1 MRFTIH
7 QPISIHELGRR
18 GNQEDSMFPLE
29 DVATIADR
37 LFIVCD
43 GMGGHEQGEV
53 ASQLVCSEL
62 AKELQAQWSPDQVL
76 TDEVLRRTLDTVQD
90 RLDEHDNGSLRKMG
104 TTLTL
109 VALHRGGVTMA
120 HIGDSRI
127 YHVRPS
133 QGILYK
139 SRDHSLVYDLFLSG
153 EITREQMSSSA
164 RKNVITRALMSG
176 QERRPKLDITHTTDV
191 QPGDWFILCSDGVLE
206 QLNDEGL
213 FKTLTE
219 TPVAQLRQRLIDL
232 TALNAD
238 NHTAFFLLMV
248 SVEHEPADD
257 QQPADEATSRFNAIV
272 LERDAQPAQPVSPK
286 PQSAWKRFI
295 HCFKSEDL

>member
-1 MRFTIH
+1 MKFSIH
-7 QPISIHELGRR
+7 QPLYMQELGRR
-18 GNQEDSMFPLE
+18 SNQEDSMFPLE
-29 DVATIADR
+29 GNATIADR

-62 AKELQAQWSPDQVL
+62 AKELFAQWNPDQVL
-76 TDEVLRRTLDTVQD
+76 TDEMLRHALDRVQD

-109 VALHRGGVTMA
+109 VALHRGGITMA

-127 YHVRPS
+127 YHIRPS

-164 RKNVITRALMSG
+164 RKNVITRALMPN
-176 QERRPKLDITHTTDV
+176 QERRPKLDIAHTTDV
-191 QPGDWFILCSDGVLE
+191 RPGDWFMLCSDGVLE
-206 QLNDEGL
+206 QLNDYYL
-213 FKTLTE
+213 LKTIAE
-219 TPVAQLRQRLIDL
+219 TPVEGLRQRLIDL
-232 TALNAD
+232 TVDNAD
-238 NHTAFFLLMV
+238 NHTAYLLQV
-248 SVEHEPADD
+248 ANVEREAADD
-257 QQPADEATSRFNAIV
+257 KQLNDEATSRYNAIV
-272 LERDAQPAQPVSPK
+272 LERDAQPAQPVPPK
-286 PQSAWKRFI
+286 PQSAWKRFT
-295 HCFKSEDL
+295 HWLKN

>member
-1 MRFTIH
+1 MKFSIH
-7 QPISIHELGRR
+7 QPLSMQELGRR
-18 GNQEDSMFPLE
+18 SNQEDSIFPLE
-29 DVATIADR
+29 GAATTADR

-62 AKELQAQWSPDQVL
+62 AKELQTQWGPDQVL
-76 TDEVLRRTLDTVQD
+76 TDEMLRHALDRVQD

-127 YHVRPS
+127 YHIRPS

-164 RKNVITRALMSG
+164 RKNVITRALMPN
-176 QERRPKLDITHTTDV
+176 QERRPKLDIAHTTNV
-191 QPGDWFILCSDGVLE
+191 RPGDWFMLCSDGVLE
-206 QLNDEGL
+206 QLNDYAL
-213 FKTLTE
+213 FKTITE
-219 TPVAQLRQRLIDL
+219 TPVIQLRQRLIDL
-232 TALNAD
+232 TTGNAD
-238 NHTAFFLLMV
+238 NHTAYLLQV
-248 SVEHEPADD
+248 ANVEHEAADD
-257 QQPADEATSRFNAIV
+257 KQLNDEAVSRYNAIV
-272 LERDAQPAQPVSPK
+272 LERDAQQAQPAAPK
-286 PQSAWKRFI
+286 PQSAWKRFT
-295 HCFKSEDL
+295 HWLKH